1 MMLVDLGRNDLGRV
15 AKPGSVKLERLME
28 IERFSHV
35 MHMTSRVTA
44 QVNDG
49 LDAIDILG
57 AAFPARMPGASAGW
71 GWTRMACI
79 WIPAS
84 PSAACG

>member
-1 MMLVDLGRNDLGRV
+1 MCIRDR
-15 AKPGSVKLERLME
+15 PGSVKLERLME

-49 LDAIDILG
+49 SVSYTHLCCFLSG
-57 AAFPARMPGASAGW
+57 AFLPL
-71 GWTRMACI
+71 I
-79 WIPAS
+79 VL
-84 PSAACG
+84 